1 MNNKGSL
8 IVNSILGLAII
19 ILFVLQFS
27 GETKSNVTDIVAE
40 EEKVEPRHPLMIK
53 NRPADSNMVGL
64 TIGYVNSDTVTAN
77 YLFSKQLNADLM
89 AKQSSAEN
97 KLRKEAEKLQADA
110 QKFQQGAPIMGSEEL
125 ERTQAELMQRQEE
138 LQMLEYELSQ
148 KLQDKGYKANYDYIM
163 ATDKYLQKIGKEL
176 GYDYIFGYRTGD
188 LVMYANP
195 DFDITKQVIELLNNE
210 YRADKMAD

>member
-19 ILFVLQFS
+19 ILFVLHFS
-27 GETKSNVTDIVAE
+27 GDTKSNVADTTVE
-40 EEKVEPRHPLMIK
+40 ENVEPAAVVKK
-53 NRPADSNMVGL
+53 NPVDSNMVGL
-64 TIGYVNSDTVTAN
+64 TIGYVNSDTVTVN

-110 QKFQQGAPIMGSEEL
+110 QKFQQGAPIMGREEL
-125 ERTQAELMQRQEE
+125 ERTQAALMQRQEE
-138 LQMLEYELSQ
+138 LQVMEYELSQ

-195 DFDITKQVIELLNNE
+195 EFDITKQVIELLNNE

>member
-1 MNNKGSL
+1 MKNKGSL
-8 IVNSILGLAII
+8 IINSILGIAII

-27 GETKSNVTDIVAE
+27 GDTKSNVTDTIA
-40 EEKVEPRHPLMIK
+40 EEKVEPAALVNKHPV
-53 NRPADSNMVGL
+53 DSNMVGL

-110 QKFQQGAPIMGSEEL
+110 QKFQQAAPIMGREEL
-125 ERTQAELMQRQEE
+125 ERTQAELMKRQED
-138 LQMLEYELSQ
+138 LQAMEYELSQ

-163 ATDKYLQKIGKEL
+163 TTDKYLQKIGKDL

-195 DFDITKQVIELLNNE
+195 EFDITKHVIELLNNE
-210 YRADKMAD
+210 YNAAKMAD

>member
-1 MNNKGSL
+1 MKNKGPL
-8 IVNSILGLAII
+8 VMNIILGIAII
-19 ILFVLQFS
+19 VLFVLHFS
-27 GETKSNVTDIVAE
+27 IDTKSNVADTSAVAE
-40 EEKVEPRHPLMIK
+40 QVDDAPIVST
-53 NRPADSNMVGL
+53 NSADSNRVGL
-64 TIGYVNSDTVTAN
+64 RIGYVNSDTVTAN

-110 QKFQQGAPIMGSEEL
+110 EKFQQAAPIMGREEL
-125 ERTQAELMQRQEE
+125 ERTQSELMQRQEE
-138 LQMLEYELSQ
+138 LQMMEYELSQ

-163 ATDKYLQKIGKEL
+163 ATDKYLQKIGKDL

>member
-1 MNNKGSL
+1 MNKKGSL
-8 IVNSILGLAII
+8 IINGVLAAAII

-27 GETKSNVTDIVAE
+27 DSPNSNVSDIAVV
-40 EEKVEPRHPLMIK
+40 EEKEEAASLVNNYLTDT
-53 NRPADSNMVGL
+53 NSVGL
-64 TIGYVNSDTVTAN
+64 KIGYVNSDTVTAN

-110 QKFQQGAPIMGSEEL
+110 EKFQQGAPIMGREEL
-125 ERTQAELMQRQEE
+125 ERTQAELMKRQEE
-138 LQMLEYELSQ
+138 LQMMEYELSQ

-163 ATDKYLQKIGKEL
+163 ATDKYLQKIGKAL

>member
-27 GETKSNVTDIVAE
+27 GDTKSNVTATVAE
-40 EEKVEPRHPLMIK
+40 EEKVEPASVVTKHLT
-53 NRPADSNMVGL
+53 DSNRVGL

-110 QKFQQGAPIMGSEEL
+110 QKFQQGAPIMGREEL

-138 LQMLEYELSQ
+138 LQMMEYELSQ

>member
-1 MNNKGSL
+1 INGVL
-8 IVNSILGLAII
+8 AVAII

-27 GETKSNVTDIVAE
+27 DSPNSNVSDIAVV
-40 EEKVEPRHPLMIK
+40 EEKEETASLVNKHLTDT
-53 NRPADSNMVGL
+53 NRIGL
-64 TIGYVNSDTVTAN
+64 KIGYVNSDTVTAN

-110 QKFQQGAPIMGSEEL
+110 EKFQQGAPIMGREEL

-138 LQMLEYELSQ
+138 LQMMEYELSQ

-210 YRADKMAD
+210 YRADKMA

>member
-1 MNNKGSL
+1 MNKKGLL
-8 IVNSILGLAII
+8 IINGVLAVAII

-27 GETKSNVTDIVAE
+27 DSPNSNVSDIAVV
-40 EEKVEPRHPLMIK
+40 EEKEETASLVNKHLTDT
-53 NRPADSNMVGL
+53 NRIGL
-64 TIGYVNSDTVTAN
+64 KIGYVNSDTVTAN

-110 QKFQQGAPIMGSEEL
+110 EKFQQGAPIMGREEL

-138 LQMLEYELSQ
+138 LQMMEYELSQ

>member
-1 MNNKGSL
+1 MNG
-8 IVNSILGLAII
+8 VLGVAII
-19 ILFVLQFS
+19 VLFVLHFS
-27 GETKSNVTDIVAE
+27 GDSKSNVTDIPVV
-40 EEKVEPRHPLMIK
+40 EEKDEPAPVVKKHLIDT
-53 NRPADSNMVGL
+53 NRVGL

-110 QKFQQGAPIMGSEEL
+110 EKFQQGAPIMGREEL
-125 ERTQAELMQRQEE
+125 ERTQAELMKRQEE
-138 LQMLEYELSQ
+138 LQMMEYELSQ

>member
-1 MNNKGSL
+1 MKNTVSL
-8 IVNSILGLAII
+8 IINSIFGVAII

-27 GETKSNVTDIVAE
+27 GSNVSIDQPVIL
-40 EEKVEPRHPLMIK
+40 EKEPLELVIDHTP
-53 NRPADSNMVGL
+53 NMSSLPGL
-64 TIGYVNSDTVTAN
+64 KIRYVNSDTVTAN

-89 AKQSSAEN
+89 AKQASAEN
-97 KLRKEAEKLQADA
+97 QLRKVSAKLQADA
-110 QKFQQGAPIMGSEEL
+110 EKFQQAAPIMGREEL
-125 ERTQAELMQRQEE
+125 ERTQAELMKRQEE
-138 LQMLEYELSQ
+138 LQMMEYELSQ

-195 DFDITKQVIELLNNE
+195 DFDITKQVVELLNNE

>member
-27 GETKSNVTDIVAE
+27 GDTKSNVTATLAE
-40 EEKVEPRHPLMIK
+40 EEKVEPASVVKKHLT
-53 NRPADSNMVGL
+53 DSNRVGL

-110 QKFQQGAPIMGSEEL
+110 QKFQQGAPIMGREEL

-138 LQMLEYELSQ
+138 LQMMEYELSQ

-195 DFDITKQVIELLNNE
+195 DFDITNQVIELLNNE

>member
-1 MNNKGSL
+1 
-8 IVNSILGLAII
+8 
-19 ILFVLQFS
+19 
-27 GETKSNVTDIVAE
+27 
-40 EEKVEPRHPLMIK
+40 
-53 NRPADSNMVGL
+53 
-64 TIGYVNSDTVTAN
+64 
-77 YLFSKQLNADLM
+77 M

-110 QKFQQGAPIMGSEEL
+110 QKFQQGAPIMGREEL

-138 LQMLEYELSQ
+138 LQMMEYELSQ

>member
-8 IVNSILGLAII
+8 IINGVLGVAII
-19 ILFVLQFS
+19 VLFVLHFS
-27 GETKSNVTDIVAE
+27 GDSKSNVTDIPVLEQE
-40 EEKVEPRHPLMIK
+40 EPAPVVKKYLTDT
-53 NRPADSNMVGL
+53 NRVGL

-110 QKFQQGAPIMGSEEL
+110 EKFQQGAPIMGREEL
-125 ERTQAELMQRQEE
+125 ERTQAELMKRQEE
-138 LQMLEYELSQ
+138 LQMMEYELSQ

>member
-8 IVNSILGLAII
+8 IVNGILGVAII
-19 ILFVLQFS
+19 ILFVLHFS
-27 GETKSNVTDIVAE
+27 GDTKSNVKNTLAP
-40 EEKVEPRHPLMIK
+40 EEKVKPELAIKKRPL
-53 NRPADSNMVGL
+53 DSNMVGL

-97 KLRKEAEKLQADA
+97 KLRKVSEKLQADA
-110 QKFQQGAPIMGSEEL
+110 QKFQQAAPIMGREEL
-125 ERTQAELMQRQEE
+125 ERTQTELMQRQED
-138 LQMLEYELSQ
+138 LQKLEYDLSQ

-163 ATDKYLQKIGKEL
+163 TTDKYLQEIGKEL
-176 GYDYIFGYRTGD
+176 GYDFIFGYRTGD

-195 DFDITKQVIELLNNE
+195 DYDITSEVIELLNNE
-210 YRADKMAD
+210 YSADKMAN

>member
-8 IVNSILGLAII
+8 IINGVLGVAII

-27 GETKSNVTDIVAE
+27 GNGNAKVTDTDVT
-40 EEKVEPRHPLMIK
+40 EKKPNEVEISEVKAPM
-53 NRPADSNMVGL
+53 DFSGL
-64 TIGYVNSDTVTAN
+64 KIGYVNSDTVAVN

-89 AKQSSAEN
+89 AKQASAEN

-110 QKFQQGAPIMGSEEL
+110 QKFQQGAPIMGREEL
-125 ERTQAELMQRQEE
+125 ERTQAELMQRQEQ
-138 LQMLEYELSQ
+138 LQMMEYELSQ
-148 KLQDKGYKANYDYIM
+148 KLQDKGYKANYDYVM
-163 ATDKYLQKIGKEL
+163 GTDKYLQKIGKEL

-195 DFDITKQVIELLNNE
+195 EYDITRQVIELLNRE
-210 YRADKMAD
+210 YNADKMAD

>member
-8 IVNSILGLAII
+8 IINSVLGVAII

-27 GETKSNVTDIVAE
+27 GESTAKVSDDKITEIETEKPVTDEI
-40 EEKVEPRHPLMIK
+40 PTISDM
-53 NRPADSNMVGL
+53 SGL
-64 TIGYVNSDTVTAN
+64 KIGYVNSDTVTAN

-89 AKQSSAEN
+89 AKQTSAEN

-110 QKFQQGAPIMGSEEL
+110 QKFQQGAPIMGREEL

-138 LQMLEYELSQ
+138 LQMMEYELSQ

-195 DFDITKQVIELLNNE
+195 EFDITSQVIELLNREFN
-210 YRADKMAD
+210 ADKMAD

>member
-8 IVNSILGLAII
+8 IINGVLAVAII

-27 GETKSNVTDIVAE
+27 GATKSNVKDVLVV
-40 EEKVEPRHPLMIK
+40 EEKEEPASVVKKHLTDT
-53 NRPADSNMVGL
+53 NRVGL

-110 QKFQQGAPIMGSEEL
+110 EKFQQGAPIMGREEL

-138 LQMLEYELSQ
+138 LQMMEYELSQ

-163 ATDKYLQKIGKEL
+163 ATDKYLQKIGKAL

>member
-1 MNNKGSL
+1 MSSL
-8 IVNSILGLAII
+8 PGLKI
-19 ILFVLQFS
+19 
-27 GETKSNVTDIVAE
+27 
-40 EEKVEPRHPLMIK
+40 R
-53 NRPADSNMVGL
+53 
-64 TIGYVNSDTVTAN
+64 YVNSDTVTAN

-89 AKQSSAEN
+89 AKQASAEN
-97 KLRKEAEKLQADA
+97 QLRKVSAKLQADA
-110 QKFQQGAPIMGSEEL
+110 EKFQQAAPIMGREEL
-125 ERTQAELMQRQEE
+125 ERTQAELMKRQEE
-138 LQMLEYELSQ
+138 LQMMEYELSQ

-195 DFDITKQVIELLNNE
+195 DFDITKQVVELLNNE

>member
-8 IVNSILGLAII
+8 IINGVLAVAII

-27 GETKSNVTDIVAE
+27 DSTNSNSLDIAVI
-40 EEKVEPRHPLMIK
+40 EEKVEPASLIK
-53 NRPADSNMVGL
+53 KHLIDTNRVGL

-110 QKFQQGAPIMGSEEL
+110 EKFQQGAPIMGREEL

-138 LQMLEYELSQ
+138 LQMMEYELSQ

-163 ATDKYLQKIGKEL
+163 ATDKYLQKIGKSL

>member
-19 ILFVLQFS
+19 ILFVLHFS
-27 GETKSNVTDIVAE
+27 GATKSNVTDTVAE
-40 EEKVEPRHPLMIK
+40 EEKVEPVSVVKKH
-53 NRPADSNMVGL
+53 PADSNMVGL
-64 TIGYVNSDTVTAN
+64 TIGYVNSDTVTVN

-110 QKFQQGAPIMGSEEL
+110 QKFQQGAPIMGREEL

-138 LQMLEYELSQ
+138 LQMMEYELSQ

>member
-1 MNNKGSL
+1 MKNKGSL
-8 IVNSILGLAII
+8 VINIILGIAII
-19 ILFVLQFS
+19 VLFVLHFS
-27 GETKSNVTDIVAE
+27 IDTKSNVADTSAVAE
-40 EEKVEPRHPLMIK
+40 QVDDAPIVST
-53 NRPADSNMVGL
+53 NSADSNRVGL
-64 TIGYVNSDTVTAN
+64 RIGYVNSDTVTAN

-110 QKFQQGAPIMGSEEL
+110 QKFQQGAPIMGREEL

-138 LQMLEYELSQ
+138 LQMMEYELSQ

-163 ATDKYLQKIGKEL
+163 ATDKYLQKIGKDL

>member
-1 MNNKGSL
+1 MNG
-8 IVNSILGLAII
+8 VLGAAII
-19 ILFVLQFS
+19 VLFVLHFS
-27 GETKSNVTDIVAE
+27 GDSKSNVTDIPVV
-40 EEKVEPRHPLMIK
+40 EEKDEPAPVVKKHLIDT
-53 NRPADSNMVGL
+53 NRVGL

-110 QKFQQGAPIMGSEEL
+110 EKFQQGAPIMGREEL
-125 ERTQAELMQRQEE
+125 ERTQAELMKRQEE
-138 LQMLEYELSQ
+138 LQMMEYELSQ

-210 YRADKMAD
+210 YSADKMAD

>member
-1 MNNKGSL
+1 MNNKGLL

-27 GETKSNVTDIVAE
+27 GDTKSNVTATVAE
-40 EEKVEPRHPLMIK
+40 EEKVEPASVVTKHLT
-53 NRPADSNMVGL
+53 DSNRVGL

-125 ERTQAELMQRQEE
+125 ERTQAELMQRQED

-210 YRADKMAD
+210 YRADSMAD

>member
-1 MNNKGSL
+1 MNNKGAL
-8 IVNSILGLAII
+8 IMNGVLGVAII
-19 ILFVLQFS
+19 VLFVLHFS
-27 GETKSNVTDIVAE
+27 GDSKSNVTDIPVLE
-40 EEKVEPRHPLMIK
+40 ETDEPAPVVKKHLIDT
-53 NRPADSNMVGL
+53 NRVGL

-110 QKFQQGAPIMGSEEL
+110 EKFQQGAPIMGREEL
-125 ERTQAELMQRQEE
+125 ERTQAELMKRQEE
-138 LQMLEYELSQ
+138 LQMMEYELSQ

>member
-27 GETKSNVTDIVAE
+27 RDTKSNVTATVAE
-40 EEKVEPRHPLMIK
+40 EEKSELAPVVKKHPS
-53 NRPADSNMVGL
+53 DSNMVGL
-64 TIGYVNSDTVTAN
+64 KIGYVNSDTVTAN

-110 QKFQQGAPIMGSEEL
+110 QKFQQAAPIMGREEL
-125 ERTQAELMQRQEE
+125 ERTQAELMKRQED
-138 LQMLEYELSQ
+138 LQAMEYELSQ

-163 ATDKYLQKIGKEL
+163 TTDKYLQKIGKEL

-195 DFDITKQVIELLNNE
+195 DFDITKHVIELLNNE
-210 YRADKMAD
+210 YNAAKMAD

>member
-1 MNNKGSL
+1 MNG
-8 IVNSILGLAII
+8 VLGVAII
-19 ILFVLQFS
+19 VLFVLHFS
-27 GETKSNVTDIVAE
+27 GDSKSNVTDIPVV
-40 EEKVEPRHPLMIK
+40 EEKDEPAPVVKKHLIDT
-53 NRPADSNMVGL
+53 NRVGL

-110 QKFQQGAPIMGSEEL
+110 EKFQQAAPIMGREEL
-125 ERTQAELMQRQEE
+125 ERTQAELMKRQEE
-138 LQMLEYELSQ
+138 LQMMEYELSQ

-163 ATDKYLQKIGKEL
+163 ATDKYLQKIGKDL

>member
-19 ILFVLQFS
+19 ILFVLHFS
-27 GETKSNVTDIVAE
+27 GDTKSNVTDTVAE
-40 EEKVEPRHPLMIK
+40 EEKVEPVPVVKKH
-53 NRPADSNMVGL
+53 PADSNMVGL
-64 TIGYVNSDTVTAN
+64 TIGYVNSDTVTVN

-210 YRADKMAD
+210 YRADKMAN

>member
-8 IVNSILGLAII
+8 IVNSILGVAII
-19 ILFVLQFS
+19 ILFVLHFS
-27 GETKSNVTDIVAE
+27 RDTKSNVTDTLVV
-40 EEKVEPRHPLMIK
+40 EEKVQHAALANK
-53 NRPADSNMVGL
+53 HPADSNMVGL

-110 QKFQQGAPIMGSEEL
+110 QKFQQAAPIMGREEL
-125 ERTQAELMQRQEE
+125 ERTQAELMKRQED
-138 LQMLEYELSQ
+138 LQAMEYELSQ

-163 ATDKYLQKIGKEL
+163 TTDKYLQKIGKDL

-195 DFDITKQVIELLNNE
+195 EFDITKHVIELLNNE
-210 YRADKMAD
+210 YNAAKMAD

>member
-1 MNNKGSL
+1 MNG
-8 IVNSILGLAII
+8 VLGVAII
-19 ILFVLQFS
+19 VLFVLQFS
-27 GETKSNVTDIVAE
+27 GATKSNVKDIAVV
-40 EEKVEPRHPLMIK
+40 EEKEEPASVIK
-53 NRPADSNMVGL
+53 KHLTDTNRVGL
-64 TIGYVNSDTVTAN
+64 IIGYVNSDTVTAN

-97 KLRKEAEKLQADA
+97 KLRKEAEKLQ
-110 QKFQQGAPIMGSEEL
+110 
-125 ERTQAELMQRQEE
+125 TQAELMKRQEE
-138 LQMLEYELSQ
+138 LQMMEYELSQ

>member
-8 IVNSILGLAII
+8 LVNSILGVAII
-19 ILFVLQFS
+19 ILFVLHFS
-27 GETKSNVTDIVAE
+27 GDTKSNVTDTLVV
-40 EEKVEPRHPLMIK
+40 EEKVEPASVVKKH
-53 NRPADSNMVGL
+53 PADSNRVGL

-110 QKFQQGAPIMGSEEL
+110 QKFQQGAPIMGREEL

-138 LQMLEYELSQ
+138 LQMMEYELSQ

>member
-8 IVNSILGLAII
+8 IINSVLGVAVI
-19 ILFVLQFS
+19 ILFVLHFS
-27 GETKSNVTDIVAE
+27 GGNNTSD
-40 EEKVEPRHPLMIK
+40 EKVITEKDPIVKEIDKIPNVSDMT
-53 NRPADSNMVGL
+53 GL
-64 TIGYVNSDTVTAN
+64 NIGYVNSDTVTAN

-110 QKFQQGAPIMGSEEL
+110 QKFQQGAPIMGREEL

-138 LQMLEYELSQ
+138 LQKMEYDLSQ
-148 KLQDKGYKANYDYIM
+148 RLQEKGYKANYDYVM
-163 ATDKYLQKIGKEL
+163 TTDKYLQKIGKEL

-195 DFDITKQVIELLNNE
+195 EFDITRHVIEMLNKE
-210 YRADKMAD
+210 YNADKMAD